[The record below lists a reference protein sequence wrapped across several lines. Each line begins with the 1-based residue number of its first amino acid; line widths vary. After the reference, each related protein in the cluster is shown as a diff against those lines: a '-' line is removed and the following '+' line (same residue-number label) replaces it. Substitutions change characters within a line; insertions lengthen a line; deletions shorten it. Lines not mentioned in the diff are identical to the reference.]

1 MIKIEYSELLTEL
14 REVARDAGTEIM
26 KIYESSIDVNFKHDG
41 SPVTLADE
49 AAEKV
54 ILSRLKKI
62 TPDIPIVSEENAT
75 SHKLKASNQFFLID
89 PLDGTK
95 EFLKKDGLGSFTV
108 NIGLIENGIPTLGVV
123 FAPAQSDLSMTT
135 GYVLPLPDPP
145 NSFGHA
151 RTSLT

>member
-1 MIKIEYSELLTEL
+1 MKTIEYPQLLDELKL
-14 REVARDAGTEIM
+14 VARDAGREIM
-26 KIYESSIDVNFKHDG
+26 KIYESSFDVNYKDDG
-41 SPVTLADE
+41 SPVTLADK

-62 TPDIPIVSEENAT
+62 IPDIPIVSEENSS
-75 SHKLKASNQFFLID
+75 SHELEASNQFFLID

-123 FAPAQSDLSMTT
+123 FAPALNRMFFGSTS
-135 GYVLPLPDPP
+135 
-145 NSFGHA
+145 NRSF
-151 RTSLT
+151 